1 MDSGEGVHIR
11 RESGIVNE
19 GGQLVFVT
27 ALLTYI
33 RGIIVIV
40 PWNHWAFIGLLS
52 MALMLCIGDRK
63 KVSLYGILA
72 LGILVFIGLAM
83 LDTTVVNRYLSPLP
97 QEAGFEFTL
106 RRFFHSTEHGRIELF
121 SNLVVFIP
129 FGFFLSEFL
138 ASAKRFSAGRR
149 LGLATLAGFGLSLCI
164 ECLQL
169 LLRVG
174 FFELTDLVM
183 NTLGAF
189 VGALISAGL
198 RKVVGER
205 RRVV

>member
-1 MDSGEGVHIR
+1 MSESAFQTYA
-11 RESGIVNE
+11 SGII
-19 GGQLVFVT
+19 
-27 ALLTYI
+27 AH
-33 RGIIVIV
+33 V
-40 PWNHWAFIGLLS
+40 PMAHWAFTGVLSLALIVILL
-52 MALMLCIGDRK
+52 IRK
-63 KVSLYGILA
+63 KWSVYRVIA
-72 LGILVFIGLAM
+72 LGITFFFGMALLDSAALSRWCGGENHVARISLESEYLRLIQGGKARQFEMLA
-83 LDTTVVNRYLSPLP
+83 NIS
-97 QEAGFEFTL
+97 A
-106 RRFFHSTEHGRIELF
+106 
-121 SNLVVFIP
+121 FIP
-129 FGFFLSEFL
+129 FGLFLSEFL

-149 LGLATLAGFGLSLCI
+149 LGIATLAGFGLSLCI

-205 RRVV
+205 RRG

>member
-1 MDSGEGVHIR
+1 M
-11 RESGIVNE
+11 NE

-52 MALMLCIGDRK
+52 MALMLCIGGRK

-83 LDTTVVNRYLSPLP
+83 LDTAVVNRYLSPLP

-138 ASAKRFSAGRR
+138 ASAKRFSSGRR

-183 NTLGAF
+183 NT
-189 VGALISAGL
+189 VGTFFG
-198 RKVVGER
+198 VVVSTVG
-205 RRVV
+205 RRVLGIRKKSS

>member
-1 MDSGEGVHIR
+1 ME
-11 RESGIVNE
+11 
-19 GGQLVFVT
+19 
-27 ALLTYI
+27 
-33 RGIIVIV
+33 
-40 PWNHWAFIGLLS
+40 
-52 MALMLCIGDRK
+52 ML
-63 KVSLYGILA
+63 A
-72 LGILVFIGLAM
+72 NFA
-83 LDTTVVNRYLSPLP
+83 
-97 QEAGFEFTL
+97 A
-106 RRFFHSTEHGRIELF
+106 
-121 SNLVVFIP
+121 FIP

-149 LGLATLAGFGLSLCI
+149 LRLATLAGFGLSLCI

-205 RRVV
+205 RQAV

>member
-1 MDSGEGVHIR
+1 MSESFTVLRHSIQAILSNVPWGHWVVMAVLALAVMVFLLIRKKCSAYAALAMGLTVFVGLFLLETAVVMRISGNYPFN
-11 RESGIVNE
+11 SGITL
-19 GGQLVFVT
+19 GFD
-27 ALLTYI
+27 
-33 RGIIVIV
+33 RIVHPSV
-40 PWNHWAFIGLLS
+40 SEWA
-52 MALMLCIGDRK
+52 
-63 KVSLYGILA
+63 
-72 LGILVFIGLAM
+72 
-83 LDTTVVNRYLSPLP
+83 
-97 QEAGFEFTL
+97 
-106 RRFFHSTEHGRIELF
+106 ELF
-121 SNLVVFIP
+121 SNIGVFIP
-129 FGFFLSEFL
+129 FGLFLSEFL

-205 RRVV
+205 THALSALID

>member
-1 MDSGEGVHIR
+1 MFQSAV
-11 RESGIVNE
+11 
-19 GGQLVFVT
+19 
-27 ALLTYI
+27 LTYI
-33 RGIIVIV
+33 RTMFTYVPVWHWVVIGILSLVVSLVFLIGKKYTAYSSIVIGGTV
-40 PWNHWAFIGLLS
+40 LIGLFLLEEAVMIRCCS
-52 MALMLCIGDRK
+52 ILQHA
-63 KVSLYGILA
+63 YGVD
-72 LGILVFIGLAM
+72 LVAEH
-83 LDTTVVNRYLSPLP
+83 NRI
-97 QEAGFEFTL
+97 
-106 RRFFHSTEHGRIELF
+106 FHGNVWGWTQIS
-121 SNLVVFIP
+121 SNFAAFIP
-129 FGFFLSEFL
+129 FGLFLSEFL

-174 FFELTDLVM
+174 FFELTDLAM

-205 RRVV
+205 RH

>member
-1 MDSGEGVHIR
+1 MFQSAIL
-11 RESGIVNE
+11 S
-19 GGQLVFVT
+19 
-27 ALLTYI
+27 YI
-33 RGIIVIV
+33 RNMLSYVPVWHWVVMGVLSLAITLSFLFGRKFSVYGSIV
-40 PWNHWAFIGLLS
+40 
-52 MALMLCIGDRK
+52 
-63 KVSLYGILA
+63 
-72 LGILVFIGLAM
+72 LGITVFMGLFLLEEA
-83 LDTTVVNRYLSPLP
+83 VVIRYCDILHHASGVDLTAEHNRV
-97 QEAGFEFTL
+97 
-106 RRFFHSTEHGRIELF
+106 FHGNVWGWSEIC
-121 SNLVVFIP
+121 SNLAAFIP

-189 VGALISAGL
+189 VGALISAGM

-205 RRVV
+205 NESSEGGL

>member
-1 MDSGEGVHIR
+1 MS
-11 RESGIVNE
+11 ESFTVLGHSIKAILSNVPW
-19 GGQLVFVT
+19 GHWVVMAVMALALMVFLLVRKKRSAYAALAMGLTVFVGLFLLET
-27 ALLTYI
+27 AVLMRLCGNYPYKSGVSFGFD
-33 RGIIVIV
+33 RIIHSSVSG
-40 PWNHWAFIGLLS
+40 WAELLS
-52 MALMLCIGDRK
+52 N
-63 KVSLYGILA
+63 V
-72 LGILVFIGLAM
+72 
-83 LDTTVVNRYLSPLP
+83 
-97 QEAGFEFTL
+97 
-106 RRFFHSTEHGRIELF
+106 
-121 SNLVVFIP
+121 VVFIP
-129 FGFFLSEFL
+129 FGLFLSEFL

-205 RRVV
+205 RHAV

>member
-1 MDSGEGVHIR
+1 MLHSAILSYIRDMLAYVPVWHWVVIGVLSLVITLLFLFGQKI
-11 RESGIVNE
+11 SAYGSIVLGIT
-19 GGQLVFVT
+19 VFVGLFLLEEAVVIRYCDILHHASGVDLT
-27 ALLTYI
+27 AEHN
-33 RGIIVIV
+33 RVFHGNV
-40 PWNHWAFIGLLS
+40 WGWAEI
-52 MALMLCIGDRK
+52 C
-63 KVSLYGILA
+63 
-72 LGILVFIGLAM
+72 
-83 LDTTVVNRYLSPLP
+83 
-97 QEAGFEFTL
+97 
-106 RRFFHSTEHGRIELF
+106 
-121 SNLVVFIP
+121 SNLAAFIP
-129 FGFFLSEFL
+129 FGLFLSEFL

-189 VGALISAGL
+189 VGALISAGV

-205 RRVV
+205 RHAV

>member
-1 MDSGEGVHIR
+1 MLHSAILSYIRDMLAYVPVWHWVVIGVLSLVITLLFLFGQKI
-11 RESGIVNE
+11 SAYGSIVLGIT
-19 GGQLVFVT
+19 VFVGLFLLEEAVVIRYCDILHHASGVDLT
-27 ALLTYI
+27 AEHN
-33 RGIIVIV
+33 RVFHGNV
-40 PWNHWAFIGLLS
+40 WGWAEI
-52 MALMLCIGDRK
+52 C
-63 KVSLYGILA
+63 
-72 LGILVFIGLAM
+72 
-83 LDTTVVNRYLSPLP
+83 
-97 QEAGFEFTL
+97 
-106 RRFFHSTEHGRIELF
+106 
-121 SNLVVFIP
+121 SNLAAFIP
-129 FGFFLSEFL
+129 FGLFLSEFL

-169 LLRVG
+169 LLHVG

-205 RRVV
+205 RHVV

>member
-1 MDSGEGVHIR
+1 MPGSAFLSYVRFCLAHVSIMHWVVIVVLSLALIVIINAR
-11 RESGIVNE
+11 MRCAAYSAACLGIA
-19 GGQLVFVT
+19 VFVGMFSLDV
-27 ALLTYI
+27 AVVARII
-33 RGIIVIV
+33 RLGGVV
-40 PWNHWAFIGLLS
+40 NHEIG
-52 MALMLCIGDRK
+52 
-63 KVSLYGILA
+63 VSLVSEYHRLTHGGEARQMEMLA
-72 LGILVFIGLAM
+72 NFA
-83 LDTTVVNRYLSPLP
+83 
-97 QEAGFEFTL
+97 A
-106 RRFFHSTEHGRIELF
+106 
-121 SNLVVFIP
+121 FIP

-149 LGLATLAGFGLSLCI
+149 LRLATLAGFGLSLCI

-205 RRVV
+205 RQAV